1 MNKSIHNDKLL
12 LNRWNLW
19 LTAWRGQ
26 SQLRGLWAAQRRTP
40 ADTARRSHTFSVQ
53 ENNNTKQLMEILW
66 WKFIMRYEIMTFS
79 DRSCLW
85 VHLMVISAES
95 TQHHGA
101 QKGTGCTFKKPE
113 LIQRGV
119 FLRHDIWE
127 NSQNLHKEV
136 FHRTWYMVR
145 KDKEE
150 VRSSSGSICRGR
162 PSAVPL
168 GRKTSPNKGI
178 HPAYPGY
185 RSETPSQK
193 IFFPLQYS
201 VDIDI

>member
-1 MNKSIHNDKLL
+1 M
-12 LNRWNLW
+12 
-19 LTAWRGQ
+19 
-26 SQLRGLWAAQRRTP
+26 
-40 ADTARRSHTFSVQ
+40 
-53 ENNNTKQLMEILW
+53 
-66 WKFIMRYEIMTFS
+66 
-79 DRSCLW
+79 
-85 VHLMVISAES
+85 
-95 TQHHGA
+95 GA

-150 VRSSSGSICRGR
+150 VRSSSVSICHVR
-162 PSAVPL
+162 PSAVPV

-193 IFFPLQYS
+193 IFFPLHSLKMSHVELLIYPELYS
-201 VDIDI
+201 CSGECSLVVDLWYKSSRDAASVEIKELTHYVFLFSYQILLCF